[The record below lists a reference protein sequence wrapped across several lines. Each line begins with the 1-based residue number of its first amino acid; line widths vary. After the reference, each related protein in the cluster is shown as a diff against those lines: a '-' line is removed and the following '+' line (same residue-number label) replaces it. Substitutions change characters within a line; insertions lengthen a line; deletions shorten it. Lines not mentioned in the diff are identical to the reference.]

1 MVETLPMDI
10 FLRANKRFC
19 AHAVCHCF
27 LRNLHPALRK
37 AHTVIYLA
45 TVITADLLTES
56 WHPARPP

>member
-1 MVETLPMDI
+1 MDI